1 MPLRRSSLPFVPFT
15 LGVGLLSRVFGG
27 LGDKIGALLI
37 AGPAGAALAYVWT
50 VDQTDE
56 GLASGINNA
65 AKRIA
70 QLAAVTLAAGVASFA
85 SGYEVGL
92 IVAAATS
99 IGGAFYRLN
108 HLDTARRKRAARKEL
123 ESMEFN
129 QIRYFLNLAD
139 TLNFT
144 EAAIRSGVSQPTLTR
159 AIQRLEQELG
169 GTLVYRDGKD
179 SRLTALGRDIRS
191 EFTAIAEGEQR
202 VRALSLNRIRGR
214 RETLTLGV
222 VNTIAPALITGFVT
236 HALRQ
241 MPMLELVLQPITRDE
256 GMELLLSGQIDGCFC
271 TDPIVGNAKIAT
283 VEIFHERLLLAMALG
298 HPLASEVSV
307 SLSDL
312 SEQPYLDRLQCE
324 FRTRVMN
331 HLGER
336 AIIMI
341 PRLRSERE
349 DLIQQAVAQGA
360 GVCML
365 PERSAIV
372 DGLTLRPVDTLDLS
386 RTIAFQSI
394 SGSGTAAALRQ
405 LRMLVERYAWS

>member
-1 MPLRRSSLPFVPFT
+1 M
-15 LGVGLLSRVFGG
+15 
-27 LGDKIGALLI
+27 
-37 AGPAGAALAYVWT
+37 
-50 VDQTDE
+50 
-56 GLASGINNA
+56 
-65 AKRIA
+65 
-70 QLAAVTLAAGVASFA
+70 
-85 SGYEVGL
+85 
-92 IVAAATS
+92 
-99 IGGAFYRLN
+99 
-108 HLDTARRKRAARKEL
+108 
-123 ESMEFN
+123 
-129 QIRYFLNLAD
+129 
-139 TLNFT
+139 
-144 EAAIRSGVSQPTLTR
+144 RSGVSQPTLTR

-191 EFTAIAEGEQR
+191 EFAAIADREQR
-202 VRALSLNRIRGR
+202 VRAISLNRVRGR
-214 RETLTLGV
+214 RETLTLGI
-222 VNTIAPALITGFVT
+222 VNTIAPALITGFVS

-256 GMELLLSGQIDGCFC
+256 GMERLLSGQIDGCFC
-271 TDPIVGNAKIAT
+271 TDPTAGSAKIAT
-283 VEIFHERLLLAMALG
+283 VEMFGERLLLAMAQG
-298 HPLASEVSV
+298 HNLASQASV

-324 FRTRVMN
+324 FRTRVQN
-331 HLGER
+331 HLHER

-349 DLIQQAVAQGA
+349 DLIQQAVAEGA

-386 RTIAFQSI
+386 RTVAFQSI

-405 LRMLVERYAWS
+405 LRVLIERYGWS

>member
-1 MPLRRSSLPFVPFT
+1 M
-15 LGVGLLSRVFGG
+15 
-27 LGDKIGALLI
+27 
-37 AGPAGAALAYVWT
+37 
-50 VDQTDE
+50 
-56 GLASGINNA
+56 
-65 AKRIA
+65 
-70 QLAAVTLAAGVASFA
+70 
-85 SGYEVGL
+85 
-92 IVAAATS
+92 
-99 IGGAFYRLN
+99 
-108 HLDTARRKRAARKEL
+108 EL
-123 ESMEFN
+123 N

-179 SRLTALGRDIRS
+179 SRLTALGREIRS
-191 EFTAIAEGEQR
+191 EFAAIADREQR
-202 VRALSLNRIRGR
+202 VRAISLNRVHGR
-214 RETLTLGV
+214 RETLTLGI
-222 VNTIAPALITGFVT
+222 VNTIAPALITGFVS

-241 MPMLELVLQPITRDE
+241 MPMLELVLQPVARDE
-256 GMELLLSGQIDGCFC
+256 GMERLLLGQIDGCFC
-271 TDPIVGNAKIAT
+271 TDPTARNTKIAT
-283 VEIFHERLLLAMALG
+283 VQMFHERLLLAMAQD
-298 HPLASEVSV
+298 HTLASQASV

-324 FRTRVMN
+324 FRTRVQN
-331 HLGER
+331 HLHER

-349 DLIQQAVAQGA
+349 DLIQQAVAEGA

-372 DGLTLRPVDTLDLS
+372 GGLTLLPVDTLDLS
-386 RTIAFQSI
+386 RTVAFQSI

-405 LRMLVERYAWS
+405 LRVLIERFAWS

>member
-1 MPLRRSSLPFVPFT
+1 
-15 LGVGLLSRVFGG
+15 
-27 LGDKIGALLI
+27 
-37 AGPAGAALAYVWT
+37 
-50 VDQTDE
+50 
-56 GLASGINNA
+56 
-65 AKRIA
+65 
-70 QLAAVTLAAGVASFA
+70 
-85 SGYEVGL
+85 
-92 IVAAATS
+92 
-99 IGGAFYRLN
+99 
-108 HLDTARRKRAARKEL
+108 
-123 ESMEFN
+123 MEFN
-129 QIRYFLNLAD
+129 QIRYFLNLAE

-179 SRLTALGRDIRS
+179 SRLTALGSDIRS
-191 EFTAIAEGEQR
+191 EFAAIAEGEQR

-214 RETLTLGV
+214 RETLTLAV
-222 VNTIAPALITGFVT
+222 VNTIAPELITAFVT

-241 MPMLELVLQPITRDE
+241 MPMLGLVLQPITRDE

-283 VEIFHERLLLAMALG
+283 VELFHERLLLAMALG
-298 HPLASEVSV
+298 HTLASEASV

-312 SEQPYLDRLQCE
+312 SEQPYLDRVQCE

-349 DLIQQAVAQGA
+349 DLIQQAVAEGA